1 LKYLGFWGIFLQLFR
16 NILESRIWGDFFNF
30 IFGNILDIWGF
41 WDQKLFFFYSFSDL
55 FRIVIFFWGGG
66 GDFFGLS
73 AIDSIL
79 KPL

>member
-55 FRIVIFFWGGG
+55 FRIVIFFLGG